1 MATHQNS
8 LLDSVPAAARSRI
21 QQLVD
26 DILRS
31 APFRTSRQCQDM
43 FRFVVEH
50 SLAGSEES
58 LRERI
63 IGMEVFGRAADYDTA
78 ADPVVRLRAAD
89 VRKRLAQYYQSRK
102 SEPGDWTID
111 IPTGSY
117 KAQFHRSGSATA
129 QVPAPGSLMPSPAQ
143 AAGLS
148 VIDSSASSDRRIAR
162 KRLWLLAALATCLAV
177 VLVYTLVQAKY
188 TLVQTKPRPTN
199 SLDLFWGPVLE
210 NPRPVLVCTGSNS
223 VYLLSRQALD
233 KYKKTHSS
241 PQDASA
247 NLERLVPPE
256 DLKNFT
262 GADFFPLKD
271 TYLTLGDA
279 WATAQISSLLTSHQ
293 HPFDLRFGN
302 DLSFGDLRQG
312 SAILIGAFNNSWT
325 LNMTDNL
332 RFVFESGDSPQMHIQ
347 DRVDRSRSWWPKGS
361 QGNVAGDYAIVSRI
375 LESKTGG
382 ILVIIA
388 GLNHEGTRAAGEFA
402 TNPQLDRRFCK
413 EFAQGLE
420 QKESTG
426 SAPHRR
432 RKWHSESTEGGCG
445 VFLVASDSSATR
457 QRRPVRLGPAS
468 AEFHEQYV
476 GIFRRSPCGQAEH
489 GGRPDAAR
497 NAMGNVGEVRVE
509 KQRSP
514 QKPELS
520 RRRCCRSMGW
530 AHAGLPSIEL

>member
-8 LLDSVPAAARSRI
+8 LLDSEPAAARSQI

-63 IGMEVFGRAADYDTA
+63 IGMEVFGRAPDYDTA

-117 KAQFHRSGSATA
+117 KAHFHRTEPAVA
-129 QVPAPGSLMPSPAQ
+129 QVPAPGSLIPSPA
-143 AAGLS
+143 APL
-148 VIDSSASSDRRIAR
+148 SASDALASNHRRIAR
-162 KRLWLLAALATCLAV
+162 KRLWLMAALATSLAV
-177 VLVYTLVQAKY
+177 VLVY

-199 SLDLFWGPVLE
+199 SLDLFWGPLLE
-210 NPRPVLVCTGSNS
+210 NPKPVLVCTGSNS

-233 KYKKTHSS
+233 KYKKTHS
-241 PQDASA
+241 PQQDASA
-247 NLERLVPPE
+247 SLERLVPLE

-271 TYLTLGDA
+271 TYLTVGDA

-293 HPFDLRFGN
+293 HAFDLRFGN

-332 RFVFESGDSPQMHIQ
+332 RFVFESGDSAQMHIQ

-361 QGNVAGDYAIVSRI
+361 QGNIAGDYAIVSRI

-402 TNPQLDRRFCK
+402 TNPQLIAD
-413 EFAQGLE
+413 
-420 QKESTG
+420 
-426 SAPHRR
+426 
-432 RKWHSESTEGGCG
+432 
-445 VFLVASDSSATR
+445 LVKNSPKDWNKKNLQVVLHTDVVNGIPSSPTVVA
-457 QRRPVRLGPAS
+457 V
-468 AEFHEQYV
+468 YY
-476 GIFRRSPCGQAEH
+476 
-489 GGRPDAAR
+489 
-497 NAMGNVGEVRVE
+497 
-509 KQRSP
+509 
-514 QKPELS
+514 
-520 RRRCCRSMGW
+520 W
-530 AHAGLPSIEL
+530 

>member
-1 MATHQNS
+1 
-8 LLDSVPAAARSRI
+8 
-21 QQLVD
+21 
-26 DILRS
+26 
-31 APFRTSRQCQDM
+31 M

-63 IGMEVFGRAADYDTA
+63 IGIEVFGRAADYDTA

-117 KAQFHRSGSATA
+117 KAHFHRSEPAVA
-129 QVPAPGSLMPSPAQ
+129 QVS
-143 AAGLS
+143 AAGTL
-148 VIDSSASSDRRIAR
+148 IPSSAEGASLSASDGLASNRLRITR
-162 KRLWLLAALATCLAV
+162 KRWWLLAGLVTCLAV
-177 VLVYTLVQAKY
+177 VLVYA
-188 TLVQTKPRPTN
+188 LVQTKPRPTN
-199 SLDLFWGPVLE
+199 SLDLFWGPILQ
-210 NPRPVLVCTGSNS
+210 NPRPVLICTGSNS

-233 KYKKTHSS
+233 KYKKTHS
-241 PQDASA
+241 PQQDASA

-271 TYLTLGDA
+271 TYLTVGDA

-332 RFVFESGDSPQMHIQ
+332 RFVFESGDSSQMHIQ
-347 DRVDRSRSWWPKGS
+347 DRIDRSRSWWPKGS

-382 ILVIIA
+382 FLVIIA

-402 TNPQLDRRFCK
+402 TNPQMIAD
-413 EFAQGLE
+413 
-420 QKESTG
+420 
-426 SAPHRR
+426 
-432 RKWHSESTEGGCG
+432 
-445 VFLVASDSSATR
+445 LVK
-457 QRRPVRLGPAS
+457 
-468 AEFHEQYV
+468 
-476 GIFRRSPCGQAEH
+476 
-489 GGRPDAAR
+489 
-497 NAMGNVGEVRVE
+497 N
-509 KQRSP
+509 SP
-514 QKPELS
+514 QDWKKKNLQVVLHTDVVN
-520 RRRCCRSMGW
+520 GV
-530 AHAGLPSIEL
+530 PSSPTVVAVHYW